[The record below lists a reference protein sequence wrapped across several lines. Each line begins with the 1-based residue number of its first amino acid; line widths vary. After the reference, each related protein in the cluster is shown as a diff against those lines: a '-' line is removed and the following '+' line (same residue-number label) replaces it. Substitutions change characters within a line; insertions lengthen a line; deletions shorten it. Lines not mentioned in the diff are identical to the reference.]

1 MSMAVKS
8 LKRGFALLAV
18 MQMFSMA
25 PLLSQDTD
33 SLHVRLPDS
42 TNIVMDTETVPASVR
57 SRGHQLV
64 ANIPL
69 GFIPRDE
76 TGLTGFWQTDLLPQ
90 YFNAF
95 TIQGFEIRSRLRPEV
110 PLRYV
115 PQHSLISFSFYD
127 NFELDYPL

>member
-8 LKRGFALLAV
+8 LKRGFALIAV

-57 SRGHQLV
+57 SRGQFFRY
-64 ANIPL
+64 
-69 GFIPRDE
+69 G
-76 TGLTGFWQTDLLPQ
+76 TG
-90 YFNAF
+90 
-95 TIQGFEIRSRLRPEV
+95 
-110 PLRYV
+110 
-115 PQHSLISFSFYD
+115 
-127 NFELDYPL
+127 